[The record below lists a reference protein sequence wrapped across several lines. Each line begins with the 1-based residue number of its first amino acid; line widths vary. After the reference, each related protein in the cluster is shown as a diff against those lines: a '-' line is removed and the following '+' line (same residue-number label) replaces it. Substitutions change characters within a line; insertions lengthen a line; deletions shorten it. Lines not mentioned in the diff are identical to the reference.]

1 MEVIVDELRKNN
13 IDIDI
18 PVLSRQINYILD
30 RHEKLYDGMAERLG
44 PKELLNVFAEMNVN
58 CFGRAMAYLTL
69 VYLMN
74 IPEDVKREAVRLVT
88 PVLRDVDATRVEEGF
103 FPKNVFLDQMC
114 ARNMNSAN

>member
-30 RHEKLYDGMAERLG
+30 RHEKLNDGMAERLG

-58 CFGRAMAYLTL
+58 GFGRAMAYLTL

-74 IPEDVKREAVRLVT
+74 IPEDASVKLFVW
-88 PVLRDVDATRVEEGF
+88 
-103 FPKNVFLDQMC
+103 
-114 ARNMNSAN
+114 